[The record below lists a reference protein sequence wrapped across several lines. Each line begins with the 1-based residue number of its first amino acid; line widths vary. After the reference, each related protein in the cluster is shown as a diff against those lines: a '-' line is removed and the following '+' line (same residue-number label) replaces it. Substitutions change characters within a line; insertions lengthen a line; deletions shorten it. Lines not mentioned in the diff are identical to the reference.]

1 MRGLIP
7 VLAGPSANC
16 QIDRKSSPNSNGA
29 GCGMPSSLAYGR
41 VHSGIDRNCLR
52 QSAKPTMA
60 KRLKKLAM
68 PRQKERAPV
77 PRSGVPILLGRETE
91 TALIEQLLDRI
102 DQGGATLFVSGAAGI
117 GKSALLEQAKKQAR
131 ERGIVVLG
139 MTGVLAESHLAFAGL
154 QQAIHPLMK
163 QAKSLPAHQRA
174 ALLNAFGM
182 GGAVT
187 EAPDV
192 WLVALAT
199 LTLLTEAASHKPILL
214 GVDDAQWLD
223 EPTRQVLSF
232 VSRRLSSDPIVLL
245 LALREG
251 FELPF
256 GDADTLRHVV
266 PALGEADAA
275 RLLETQAPGLSKNLR
290 SRFLREAAGNPLAL
304 VELPRS
310 LRSEDDREAAWLPLT
325 ERLEHTF
332 SSRLSD
338 LPEVTRMLLYIA
350 AENDA
355 SSLYEIMRA
364 GELLLARNIDV
375 AAFEPAVS
383 AKLIDLDVAE
393 ARFRHPL
400 VRSAIH
406 QAADLAVRQKV
417 HAALAGVIEDQDR
430 KLWHRAAA
438 AMGPD
443 DELAGELDLMARRAQ
458 RRGAGSTVVEVL
470 QIAAK
475 LSKTAE
481 ARRERFLQAAEIVTD
496 LGRPKLLEH
505 LLREAAVD
513 PSDEL
518 GTARVGWCR
527 EMSQPLTINDPGRIS
542 ALVKFAD
549 QAHAGGAKDLASNL
563 LWRAAQRCW
572 WSNASIDLCSNVLAG
587 ASRLKLLDLDP
598 RGIAIVAYAEP
609 LRRGGEVYAKLKAL
623 SEGRGNDPHV
633 ARILGSTANVMREAE
648 EAIRFAE
655 ETGSIV
661 WTAAATIV
669 KAKVA
674 GMQGNL
680 EQSEAHAAH
689 AERLVLTSGASF
701 LLAMLQMARG
711 IAAISAGRHSE
722 AFEHLQ
728 RLFAPADPAFNAG
741 LQFFAL
747 ADFVEAAVYSDH
759 LQDARSVIDDMER
772 VSAPA
777 PVPWVET
784 MLSYGK
790 ALVAVNEEAERYF
803 LEGLGPAAKNW
814 PFLRGR
820 LLLAY
825 GAWLRRQRR
834 ATDARAPLR
843 QSRDIFDALGA
854 SPWSDRAREELRA
867 AGEASMRRTAQVWE
881 NLTPQELHI
890 AQLAAQGHSNKVIGA
905 RLYLSHR
912 TVGYHLQRVFSK
924 IGITSRSGLSAALST
939 AGNPAL

>member
-1 MRGLIP
+1 
-7 VLAGPSANC
+7 
-16 QIDRKSSPNSNGA
+16 
-29 GCGMPSSLAYGR
+29 
-41 VHSGIDRNCLR
+41 
-52 QSAKPTMA
+52 MA
-60 KRLKKLAM
+60 KRLKKSVLPQQRDPA
-68 PRQKERAPV
+68 PRAGAP
-77 PRSGVPILLGRETE
+77 SLLGREAE
-91 TALIEQLLDRI
+91 IALIDQLLDRI
-102 DQGGATLFVSGAAGI
+102 DQGGATLFISGAAGI
-117 GKSALLEQAKKQAR
+117 GKSALLGEAKNRAR
-131 ERGIVVLG
+131 DRGFVVLG
-139 MTGVLAESHLAFAGL
+139 MTGVLAEAHLAFAGL
-154 QQAIHPLMK
+154 QQALYPLMK
-163 QAKSLPAHQRA
+163 QTKSLPADQRS
-174 ALLNAFGM
+174 ALLSAFGT
-182 GGAVT
+182 GGATT

-192 WLVALAT
+192 WLVGLAT
-199 LTLLTEAASHKPILL
+199 LTLLTEGASHKPILL
-214 GVDDAQWLD
+214 VVDDAQWLD
-223 EPTRQVLSF
+223 ETTRQVLSF
-232 VSRRLSSDPIVLL
+232 VSRRLRSDPIVLL

-266 PALGEADAA
+266 PALGEADAI
-275 RLLETQAPGLSKNLR
+275 RLLEVQAPGLSKNLH

-304 VELPRS
+304 MELPRS
-310 LRSEDDREAAWLPLT
+310 VRPDDDREAGWLPLT
-325 ERLEHTF
+325 ERLERTF
-332 SSRLSD
+332 TSRLSD

-350 AENDA
+350 AEIDG

-364 GELLLARNIDV
+364 GEALLDRNINV
-375 AAFEPAVS
+375 EALEPAVS
-383 AKLIDLDVAE
+383 AKLIDLDATE

-406 QAADLAVRQKV
+406 QAADLALRQKV
-417 HAALAGVIEDQDR
+417 HAALAAVIEDQDR
-430 KLWHRAAA
+430 RLWHRAAA
-438 AMGPD
+438 AIGPD

-458 RRGAGSTVVEVL
+458 RRGAVTTVVEVL

-481 ARRERFLQAAEIVTD
+481 ARRERLLQAAEIVTD

-527 EMSQPLTINDPGRIS
+527 EMSQPLTINDPGKIA

-549 QAHAGGAKDLASNL
+549 HAHASGAKDLASNL

-572 WSNASIDLCSNVLAG
+572 WSNASIDPCSSVLAG

-598 RGIAIVAYAEP
+598 RGIAISAYAEP

-623 SEGRGNDPHV
+623 SEGRPTDPHV
-633 ARILGSTANVMREAE
+633 ARIVGSTANVVGAFDLGVTFLSESTAELRKQARIGNLARALFAQAWAEMEVGDWIGAMREAE

-661 WTAAATIV
+661 WKAAATIV

-674 GMQGNL
+674 GMQGSL
-680 EQSEAHAAH
+680 EQSEAFATQ
-689 AERLVLTSGASF
+689 AERLVLSSGASF

-711 IAAISAGRHSE
+711 IAAIGAGRHSE

-747 ADFVEAAVYSDH
+747 ADFVEAAVH
-759 LQDARSVIDDMER
+759 VEHVQDARSVIDEMEG

-777 PVPWVET
+777 PVPWVAT

-790 ALVAVNEEAERYF
+790 ALVAANEEAERYF

-825 GAWLRRQRR
+825 GTWLRRQRR
-834 ATDARAPLR
+834 AADARAPLR
-843 QSRDIFDALGA
+843 QARDIFDALGA
-854 SPWSDRAREELRA
+854 LPWGDRAREELRA
-867 AGEASMRRTAQVWE
+867 AGEASPRRTAQVWE

-924 IGITSRSGLSAALST
+924 IGITSRSSLSAALST
-939 AGNPAL
+939 AGNSAI

>member
-1 MRGLIP
+1 
-7 VLAGPSANC
+7 
-16 QIDRKSSPNSNGA
+16 
-29 GCGMPSSLAYGR
+29 
-41 VHSGIDRNCLR
+41 
-52 QSAKPTMA
+52 MA
-60 KRLKKLAM
+60 KGPKKSAFPL
-68 PRQKERAPV
+68 QKERDRI
-77 PRSGVPILLGRETE
+77 PRSRLPSLLGRETE
-91 TALIEQLLDRI
+91 IDLIDQLLDRI
-102 DQGGATLFVSGAAGI
+102 DQGGATLVISGAAGI
-117 GKSALLEQAKKQAR
+117 GKSALLEEAKDRAR
-131 ERGIVVLG
+131 ERGIAVLG
-139 MTGVLAESHLAFAGL
+139 MTGVLAEAHLAFAGL
-154 QQAIHPLMK
+154 QQALHPLMK
-163 QAKSLPAHQRA
+163 QAKSLPAHQRSA
-174 ALLNAFGM
+174 FLSAFGM
-182 GGAVT
+182 GGATT
-187 EAPDV
+187 EAPDI

-199 LTLLTEAASHKPILL
+199 LALLTEGPDHKPILL
-214 GVDDAQWLD
+214 AVDDAQWLD

-232 VSRRLSSDPIVLL
+232 VSRRLSSDPVVLL

-256 GDADTLRHVV
+256 GDANTLRHAV
-266 PALGEADAA
+266 PALSEADAT
-275 RLLETQAPGLSKNLR
+275 RLLEMQAPGLSENLR
-290 SRFLREAAGNPLAL
+290 NRFLREAAGNPLAL

-310 LRSEDDREAAWLPLT
+310 SRSEDDREAAWLPLT
-325 ERLEHTF
+325 ERLERTF

-350 AENDA
+350 AENDG

-364 GELLLARNIDV
+364 GEVLLARTIDFS
-375 AAFEPAVS
+375 AFEPAVLG
-383 AKLIDLDVAE
+383 KLIELDATE

-406 QAADLAVRQKV
+406 QAADMAVRQKV
-417 HAALAGVIEDQDR
+417 HAALAGVIEDRDR

-443 DELAGELDLMARRAQ
+443 DELAGELDQMAHRAQ

-475 LSKTAE
+475 LSKTVE

-527 EMSQPLTINDPGRIS
+527 EMSQFLTINDPGRIS

-572 WSNASIDLCSNVLAG
+572 WSNASSDLCSDVLSATR
-587 ASRLKLLDLDP
+587 RLKLLELDP
-598 RGIAIVAYAEP
+598 RGIAISAYAEP

-623 SEGRGNDPHV
+623 SERRSNDPHV
-633 ARILGSTANVMREAE
+633 ARILGSTANVVGAFDLGVSFLADSTAELRKQARIGNLSRALFAQAWAEMEVGDWIGAMREAE

-655 ETGSIV
+655 EIGSIV
-661 WTAAATIV
+661 WKAAAAIV

-680 EQSEAHAAH
+680 ERSEEYASE
-689 AERLVLTSGASF
+689 AERLVLPSRASF
-701 LLAMLQMARG
+701 LLAMLQLARG
-711 IAAISAGRHSE
+711 ITAISAGRHSE
-722 AFEHLQ
+722 AFAHLQ

-747 ADFVEAAVYSDH
+747 ADFVEAAVHSDRV
-759 LQDARSVIDDMER
+759 QDARSVIDEIER
-772 VSAPA
+772 VSGPR
-777 PVPWVET
+777 PVPWVQT

-790 ALVAVNEEAERYF
+790 ALVATNEDAERFF

-820 LLLAY
+820 LSLGY

-834 ATDARAPLR
+834 SADARAPLR
-843 QSRDIFDALGA
+843 QARDVFDALGA
-854 SPWSDRAREELRA
+854 APWSDRAREELRA
-867 AGEASMRRTAQVWE
+867 AGEASLRRTAQVWE
-881 NLTPQELHI
+881 DLTPQELHI
-890 AQLAAQGHSNKVIGA
+890 AQLAAKGHSNKVIGA

-924 IGITSRSGLSAALST
+924 IGITSRSGLSAILST
-939 AGNPAL
+939 AGTSAP

>member
-1 MRGLIP
+1 
-7 VLAGPSANC
+7 
-16 QIDRKSSPNSNGA
+16 
-29 GCGMPSSLAYGR
+29 
-41 VHSGIDRNCLR
+41 
-52 QSAKPTMA
+52 MA
-60 KRLKKLAM
+60 KRPKNTALPL
-68 PRQKERAPV
+68 QKQRDHI
-77 PRSGVPILLGRETE
+77 PRSSPPFLLGREAE
-91 TALIEQLLDRI
+91 IALIDQLLDRI
-102 DQGGATLFVSGAAGI
+102 DQGGATLFISGAPGI
-117 GKSALLEQAKKQAR
+117 GKSALLEEAKNRAR
-131 ERGIVVLG
+131 ERGGVVLG
-139 MTGVLAESHLAFAGL
+139 MTGVLAEAHLAFAGL
-154 QQAIHPLMK
+154 QQALHPLMK
-163 QAKSLPAHQRA
+163 QAKSLPAHQRS

-182 GGAVT
+182 GSAST

-199 LTLLTEAASHKPILL
+199 LTLLTEGASHEPILL
-214 GVDDAQWLD
+214 VVDDAQWLD
-223 EPTRQVLSF
+223 ETTRQVLSF

-256 GDADTLRHVV
+256 GDADTLRHVI
-266 PALGEADAA
+266 PALGEADAT
-275 RLLETQAPGLSKNLR
+275 RLLDIQAPGLSKNLR
-290 SRFLREAAGNPLAL
+290 SRFLREAVGNPLAL

-310 LRSEDDREAAWLPLT
+310 LRSEDDREAAWAPLT
-325 ERLEHTF
+325 ERLEHAF

-338 LPEVTRMLLYIA
+338 LPEVTRMLLYTA
-350 AENDA
+350 AENDG
-355 SSLYEIMRA
+355 SSLYEIIRA
-364 GELLLARNIDV
+364 GEVLLARNIDV
-375 AAFEPAVS
+375 AALEPAVS
-383 AKLIDLDVAE
+383 AKLIDLDAAE
-393 ARFRHPL
+393 VRFRHPL

-438 AMGPD
+438 ALGPD
-443 DELAGELDLMARRAQ
+443 DELAAELDLMARRAQ
-458 RRGAGSTVVEVL
+458 RRGALTVVVEVL
-470 QIAAK
+470 QNAAK

-527 EMSQPLTINDPGRIS
+527 EMSQPLTVNDPGKIS
-542 ALVKFAD
+542 ALVKFSD
-549 QAHAGGAKDLASNL
+549 QAHASGAKDLASNL

-572 WSNASIDLCSNVLAG
+572 WSNASSDTCSNVLAG
-587 ASRLKLLDLDP
+587 ARRLKLLDLDP
-598 RGIAIVAYAEP
+598 RGIAICAYAEP
-609 LRRGGEVYAKLKAL
+609 LRRGGELYAKLKAL
-623 SEGRGNDPHV
+623 SERRGNDPHV
-633 ARILGSTANVMREAE
+633 ARILGSTANVIGAFDLGVSFLAESTAELRKQARIGNLARALFAQAWAEMEVGDWIGAMREAE

-655 ETGSIV
+655 ETGSTV
-661 WTAAATIV
+661 WKAAATIV

-674 GMQGNL
+674 GMQGSL
-680 EQSEAHAAH
+680 ERSEEYAAQ
-689 AERLVLTSGASF
+689 AERLVLSSGASF

-728 RLFAPADPAFNAG
+728 RLFVPADPAFNAG

-747 ADFVEAAVYSDH
+747 ADLVEAAVHSDRV
-759 LQDARSVIDDMER
+759 QDARSVIDEMER
-772 VSAPA
+772 VSASG

-790 ALVAVNEEAERYF
+790 ALVAANEAAERYF

-825 GAWLRRQRR
+825 GVWLRRQRR
-834 ATDARAPLR
+834 SSDARAPLR
-843 QSRDIFDALGA
+843 QARDIFDALGA

-867 AGEASMRRTAQVWE
+867 AGEASLRRTAQVWE

-924 IGITSRSGLSAALST
+924 IGITSRSGLSAVLST
-939 AGNPAL
+939 AGNSAL